1 MRREEK
7 EQQWDVL
14 YVCLCVLTKASVNS
28 WKAKARHLF
37 ACLGFHLTF
46 FASLFTQLNKY
57 ISKGVPCM
65 LRESKSKRTT
75 IRSNTNTN
83 VNAIPH
89 ATRRVHWRLR
99 SVNIGFCLQTR
110 KRANWLECEIR
121 DLSIYELTFLP
132 NNITRIYKPSPGNK
146 FCCLFSFFA
155 AFTKAL
161 TLALASRAHIR
172 THILSDSAELLT
184 KRSPFN
190 IYRLRFRQRCRR
202 LRLWQMFDSSERRF
216 QVREKGKKASFLTN
230 WSFSGRV
237 TFSLFLGFGKLCEKL
252 FPPSKLTEDQRL
264 RIVILF

>member
-172 THILSDSAELLT
+172 THAHTFLAIQQNSWQKGLLSIYIGFGFGSDAAACDCDRCSIAAKDVFKWE
-184 KRSPFN
+184 KR
-190 IYRLRFRQRCRR
+190 
-202 LRLWQMFDSSERRF
+202 
-216 QVREKGKKASFLTN
+216 GKKL
-230 WSFSGRV
+230 
-237 TFSLFLGFGKLCEKL
+237 LF
-252 FPPSKLTEDQRL
+252 
-264 RIVILF
+264 